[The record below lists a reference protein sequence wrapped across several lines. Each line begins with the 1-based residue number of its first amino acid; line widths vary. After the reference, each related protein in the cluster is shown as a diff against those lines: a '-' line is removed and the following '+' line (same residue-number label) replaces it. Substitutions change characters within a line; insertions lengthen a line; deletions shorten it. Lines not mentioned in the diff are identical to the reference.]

1 MFVVV
6 HSLHLFKLHFA
17 YYEQVLFRIEKIM
30 NPRNRKT
37 AKLSR
42 HKGYSETNANVFI
55 HISVTLWRVLSVA
68 NNTSFLVGMC
78 FSCRSPPKAHVH
90 TVFLSHHPTTQLPKQ
105 SYILSGSLVRC
116 WVQGVQ
122 IYVRPEINSLRG
134 TRLIYHTCYVECFYG
149 CCCHVMYSGG

>member
-1 MFVVV
+1 MRFLGIQAQQLHLLNDNDRPTPVQLFVVV
-6 HSLHLFKLHFA
+6 HSLRLFKLHFA

-68 NNTSFLVGMC
+68 NNNTSFLVGMC

-105 SYILSGSLVRC
+105 SYILSGSLLGSRSPDIC
-116 WVQGVQ
+116 T
-122 IYVRPEINSLRG
+122 
-134 TRLIYHTCYVECFYG
+134 TRNK
-149 CCCHVMYSGG
+149 

>member
-1 MFVVV
+1 MRFLGIQAQQLHLLNDNDRPTPVQLFVVV
-6 HSLHLFKLHFA
+6 HSLRLFKLHFA

-30 NPRNRKT
+30 NPRDRKT

-42 HKGYSETNANVFI
+42 HKGYSEANANVFI

-90 TVFLSHHPTTQLPKQ
+90 TVFYLTTQLP
-105 SYILSGSLVRC
+105 
-116 WVQGVQ
+116 
-122 IYVRPEINSLRG
+122 NSLNKV
-134 TRLIYHTCYVECFYG
+134 IY
-149 CCCHVMYSGG
+149 

>member
-1 MFVVV
+1 MRFLGTQAQQLHLLNDNDRPPFIVV
-6 HSLHLFKLHFA
+6 HSLRLFKLHFA

-78 FSCRSPPKAHVH
+78 FSCRSFATQSTRPYRF
-90 TVFLSHHPTTQLPKQ
+90 FLSHHPTP
-105 SYILSGSLVRC
+105 
-116 WVQGVQ
+116 
-122 IYVRPEINSLRG
+122 
-134 TRLIYHTCYVECFYG
+134 
-149 CCCHVMYSGG
+149 